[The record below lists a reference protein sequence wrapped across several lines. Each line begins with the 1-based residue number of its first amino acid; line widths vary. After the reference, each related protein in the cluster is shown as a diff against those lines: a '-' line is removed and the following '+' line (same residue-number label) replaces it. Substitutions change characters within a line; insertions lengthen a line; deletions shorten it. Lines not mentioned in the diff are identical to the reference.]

1 MTKKTKIKLWILPLV
16 VIVAFV
22 AMHLRAQQQCNEYTG
37 TFTEDFSTLTYKDH
51 AWCSVRNWT
60 PAPIT
65 LDYLGANF
73 EVTEP
78 SGMGARI
85 YVCDSGD
92 FDGDGRPD
100 LIGLDITTNP
110 DNRLILIRNNYTDLN
125 GDGIDDDGIVFLIDD
140 TEVYEQGIHLEV
152 GPASIS
158 TGDYNGD
165 GLLDFFF
172 YKNLTDEFGHTQ
184 FFAAMYINV
193 GTVTDPDFNTYDVLP
208 SLDFTSAFMSAGIY
222 CHWTADHLASVD
234 IDGDT
239 DVDLL
244 VISEDKIFLVRNP
257 GSGNFDLSN
266 FSISELAY
274 DQNTGFT
281 VGSPSRGGSTIDAA
295 DFDKDGDVDIIGGTV
310 NDVDHLVYYEND
322 GTGNFTYGEIPIPVP
337 ECTGTV
343 ATVVADFNN
352 DGWVDIF
359 AANDRWNTTPKDN
372 EARMYIWKNL
382 GLVETSPGVFEP
394 DLQFRCLNNCLPIL
408 PDPHDV
414 DMSALVDYDLDGDI
428 DVILADANH
437 SGDYYLIRNDLANVF
452 ALSGEARSTD
462 MAGGLDQRQYAI
474 TRTRMTRITQRVLG
488 GSSQGLSVEF
498 YVSNNGSDWEL
509 YATFLESDIHDQ
521 TDLPWHT
528 FNHYGARLYWKAL
541 LSAEDDSL
549 AEYENASRE
558 TPEIYDL
565 SWEYVYVDRR
575 EYSRTTVA
583 VTTVDDSGQDKKFV
597 IGGTF
602 YFPGWQ
608 GHLRAYNMTN
618 TTPAST
624 SDSILR
630 TVTTSDLSDASG
642 RDVNVDIAGVT
653 IEWDAGELLNTRAAG
668 TRTIYT
674 AVPGVSALGRTDFTT
689 ANVATLGPILQDVN
703 NDNSGLIDFVRGE
716 GRYWKLGDINHSQ
729 LTVVGPPNGAA
740 GLKGAGYD
748 AFLTANQNRRKV
760 IYVGANAGMI
770 HCFDALTGEE
780 IWGFVPYNL
789 LPKLKNMWAVDAA
802 TGERYFSRDVYVD
815 GSPMTEDV
823 YIDADGNGSQEW
835 RTVLICGQG
844 PGYGSSLAGGLN
856 YYFALDVTDPYDP
869 QPLWEFTDVTM
880 GETWSIPTVGKMVN
894 DGDDSFTAFFG
905 SGYDNDTGST
915 VGHYFYAVD
924 IETGASFWNYETFEE
939 DTSGSFPNIQNTI
952 PGSPSSIDVDQ
963 DGFLDRVY
971 FADLDGRV
979 YRLDASIEYYRQN
992 VNKTSWDDI
1001 VEIIYEDANN
1011 YPIITKPESW
1021 ASPSAA
1027 ASFPRVFFG
1036 TGGDD
1041 AAPSDTTYSFIV
1053 LLDDLSNPE
1062 VEWFMGDAALLN
1074 LDAAKDMGDLDFGAK
1089 VWSDPVVANYIAY
1102 FSTLTLS
1109 IESVDPCVN
1118 LEGAG
1123 KLYGRFIQSQAGSAV
1138 GGSAFRDASG
1148 TLQNLDLASKTRS
1161 AVTLGDTDRVNGDR
1175 KREVYIQEYDSTIQK
1190 LEQPVGAVL
1199 AIKSWREIYKV
1210 IR

>member
-16 VIVAFV
+16 VILAFI
-22 AMHLRAQQQCNEYTG
+22 AIHLRAQQQCNEYTG
-37 TFTEDFSTLTYKDH
+37 NHTEDFSTLTYKDH

-65 LDYLGANF
+65 LNYLGANF

-100 LIGLDITTNP
+100 LIGLDITTDP
-110 DNRLILIRNNYTDLN
+110 DNRLILIRNNYADIN
-125 GDGIDDDGIVFLIDD
+125 GDGVDDDGVVFLIDE
-140 TEVYEQGIHLEV
+140 TEVYEQGLHLDV
-152 GPASIS
+152 GPASIT

-172 YKNLTDEFGHTQ
+172 YKNQADEFGYTQ
-184 FFAAMYINV
+184 FLAAMYINV
-193 GTVTDPDFNTYDVLP
+193 GTATDPDFNTYDVLP
-208 SLDFTSAFMSAGIY
+208 SLDFTSEFMSAGIY
-222 CHWTADHLASVD
+222 ANWAADHLASVD

-257 GSGNFDLSN
+257 GPAGFDLSN
-266 FSISELAY
+266 FTISELAY

-281 VGSPSRGGSTIDAA
+281 TGRGGSSVDAA
-295 DFDKDGDVDIIGGTV
+295 DFDKDGDIDVIGATV
-310 NDVDHLVYYEND
+310 MDVDHLVYYQND
-322 GTGNFTYGEIPIPVP
+322 GTGNFTYSEIPIPVP

-359 AANDRWNTTPKDN
+359 AANDHWNTPALN
-372 EARMYIWKNL
+372 EARMYMWKNL

-394 DLQFRCLNNCLPIL
+394 DLQFRCLNNCQPIL

-414 DMSALVDYDLDGDI
+414 DMSAMVDYDMDGDI
-428 DVILADANH
+428 DVVLADANH
-437 SGDYYLIRNDLANVF
+437 SGDYYLIRNDLAGVY
-452 ALSGEARSTD
+452 ALNGEARSLD
-462 MAGGLDQRQYAI
+462 VAGGLDQSQYAI
-474 TRTRMTRITQRVLG
+474 TRVRMTSIEQRVEG
-488 GSSQGLSVEF
+488 GSSQGLAVEF

-509 YATFLESDIHDQ
+509 YTTFLESEIRDQ
-521 TDLPWHT
+521 NDLPWHT

-541 LSAEDDSL
+541 LSAEEDTMV
-549 AEYENASRE
+549 EFENASFE
-558 TPEIYDL
+558 TPEIDEVR
-565 SWEYVYVDRR
+565 WEYVYVDRR

-583 VTTVDDSGQDKKFV
+583 VTTVDDSGTAKKFV

-608 GHLRAYNMTN
+608 GHLRAYNVTN

-642 RDVNVDIAGVT
+642 RDVNVDVAGVT
-653 IEWDAGELLNTRAAG
+653 IEWDAGELLNSRAAG

-674 AVPGVSALGRTDFTT
+674 AVPGVSGLDRSDFTT

-703 NDNSGLIDFVRGE
+703 NDNAGLIDFVRGE

-729 LTVVGPPNGAA
+729 LTAVGPPDGTA

-760 IYVGANAGMI
+760 VYVGANAGMI

-789 LPKLKNMWAVDAA
+789 LPKLKNLWAVDAA

-815 GSPMTEDV
+815 GSPVVEDV
-823 YIDADGNGSQEW
+823 YIDADGSGSREW

-844 PGYGSSLAGGLN
+844 PGSGSSIAGGLN

-869 QPLWEFTDVTM
+869 QPLWEFTDDTM
-880 GETWSIPTVGKMVN
+880 GETWSIPTMGKIVN
-894 DGDDSFTAFFG
+894 EGDDSFTAFVG

-915 VGHYFYAVD
+915 VGNYFYAVD
-924 IETGASFWNYETFEE
+924 IETGTSFWNYGTFEE

-952 PGSPSSIDVDQ
+952 PGSPSSIDVNQ

-979 YRLDASIEYYRQN
+979 YRLDASIEYHRQN
-992 VNKTSWDDI
+992 VNFTTWDNI
-1001 VEIIYEDANN
+1001 VEVIYEDANN
-1011 YPIITKPESW
+1011 YPIITKPEAW
-1021 ASPSAA
+1021 ASPTVA
-1027 ASFPRVFFG
+1027 ASVPRVFFG

-1041 AAPSDTTYSFIV
+1041 AAPSDTTYSFIA
-1053 LLDDLSNPE
+1053 LLDDLNNPE

-1074 LDAAKDMGDLDFGAK
+1074 LDAAKDMGDLDVGAK

-1123 KLYGRFIQSQAGSAV
+1123 KLYGRFIQSLAGSAI

-1199 AIKSWREIYKV
+1199 TVKSWREVYKV

>member
-1 MTKKTKIKLWILPLV
+1 MTKKIRFKLWILPLMA
-16 VIVAFV
+16 ILAFIATYV
-22 AMHLRAQQQCNEYTG
+22 WTQQQCTEYTG
-37 TFTEDFSTLTYKDH
+37 NFTEDFSTLTYKDH

-65 LDYLGANF
+65 LNYLGANF

-100 LIGLDITTNP
+100 LIGLDITANP
-110 DNRLILIRNNYTDLN
+110 DNRLILIRNNYTDIN
-125 GDGIDDDGIVFLIDD
+125 GDGIDDDGIVYLIDE
-140 TEVYEQGIHLEV
+140 TEVYDKGLHLEV
-152 GPASIS
+152 GPASI
-158 TGDYNGD
+158 TVGDYNSD

-172 YKNLTDEFGHTQ
+172 YKNKEDSFGYTQ
-184 FFAAMYINV
+184 FFAVMYINI
-193 GTVTDPDFNTYDVLP
+193 GTPLDPDFATYDLAP
-208 SLDFTSAFMSAGIY
+208 NLDFTSEFMSAGIY
-222 CHWTADHLASVD
+222 CHWAADHLASVD
-234 IDGDT
+234 IDGDA
-239 DVDLL
+239 DVDIL

-257 GSGNFDLSN
+257 GPGNFDLSN

-281 VGSPSRGGSTIDAA
+281 DGSPARGGSTIDAA

-310 NDVDHLVYYEND
+310 NDYDHLVYYEND
-322 GTGNFTYGEIPIPVP
+322 GTGNFTYHEIPIPVP
-337 ECTGTV
+337 ECTGPV
-343 ATVVADFNN
+343 ATVVGDFNN

-359 AANDRWNTTPKDN
+359 AANDRWNAGN
-372 EARMYIWKNL
+372 EARMYFWKNL

-394 DLQFRCLNNCLPIL
+394 DFQFRCLNNCDPIL

-414 DMSALVDYDLDGDI
+414 DMSAMVDYDVDGDI
-428 DVILADANH
+428 DVVLADANH
-437 SGDYYLIRNDLANVF
+437 SGDYYLIRNDLAGVY
-452 ALSGEARSTD
+452 ALNGEARSTNV
-462 MAGGLDQRQYAI
+462 AGTLDQRQYAI
-474 TRTRMTRITQRVLG
+474 TRVQMTSIEQRVEG

-498 YVSNNGSDWEL
+498 YVSNNGQDWEL
-509 YATFLESDIHDQ
+509 YTTFLENDIRSQ

-541 LSAEDDSL
+541 LSAEEDPM
-549 AEYENASRE
+549 AEYESASFE
-558 TPEIYDL
+558 TPEIYEV

-583 VTTVDDSGQDKKFV
+583 VTTVDDSGSQKRFV
-597 IGGTF
+597 LAGTF

-608 GHLRAYNMTN
+608 GHLRAYNVSS
-618 TTPAST
+618 TTPAAT

-630 TVTTSDLSDASG
+630 TVTTSDLSASSG
-642 RDVNVDIAGVT
+642 RDVNVDIAGVI
-653 IEWDAGELLNTRAAG
+653 IEWDAGELLDARAAG

-674 AVPGVSALGRTDFTT
+674 AVPGVSGLGRTDFTT

-703 NDNSGLIDFVRGE
+703 NDNAGLIDFVRGE

-729 LTVVGPPNGAA
+729 LIVVGPPDGNA

-748 AFLTANQNRRKV
+748 NFLTANQNRRKV
-760 IYVGANAGMI
+760 IYVGANDGMI

-780 IWGFVPYNL
+780 IWGFIPYNL
-789 LPKLKNMWAVDAA
+789 LPKLKNMWAVDVA
-802 TGERYFSRDVYVD
+802 TGERYFSHDVYVD
-815 GSPMTEDV
+815 GSPVAEDV
-823 YIDADGNGSQEW
+823 YIDADGNGSREW

-844 PGYGSSLAGGLN
+844 PGFGSTIAGGLN
-856 YYFALDVTDPYDP
+856 YYFALDITDPYDP
-869 QPLWEFTDVTM
+869 QPLWEFTEDTM
-880 GETWSIPTVGKMVN
+880 GETWSIPTVGKIVN
-894 DGDDSFTAFFG
+894 DGSDTFVAFVG
-905 SGYDNDTGST
+905 SGYDNDTNNT
-915 VGHYFYAVD
+915 VGNYFYGVD
-924 IETGASFWNYETFEE
+924 IETGVAFWDYETVEVN
-939 DTSGSFPNIQNTI
+939 TSGSFPNIQNTI

-963 DGFLDRVY
+963 DGFTDRVY

-979 YRLDASIEYYRQN
+979 YRLDSSDEFIRRNPTSTTWNNALN
-992 VNKTSWDDI
+992 V
-1001 VEIIYEDANN
+1001 IYEDANN

-1021 ASPSAA
+1021 ISPSAT
-1027 ASFPRVFFG
+1027 ASIPHVFFG

-1041 AAPSDTTYSFIV
+1041 SAPGDTTYSFV
-1053 LLDDLSNPE
+1053 ALLDTLNNPE

-1074 LDAAKDMGDLDFGAK
+1074 LDPALDMGDLDVGAK
-1089 VWSDPVVANYIAY
+1089 VWSDPVVANSIVY

-1109 IESVDPCVN
+1109 IEAVDPCVN

-1123 KLYGRFIQSQAGSAV
+1123 KLYGRFVQSMAGSAV
-1138 GGSAFRDASG
+1138 GGSAFRDSTG
-1148 TLQNLDLASKTRS
+1148 TLQSLDLASKTRS
-1161 AVTLGDTDRVNGDR
+1161 AVALGDTDRVNGDR

-1199 AIKSWREIYKV
+1199 TIKSWREIYKV
-1210 IR
+1210 IRN